1 MASFSIHLA
10 VAKRYLDKWQ
20 INNESEFYRGAVA
33 PDFTDDKRKAHYS
46 GTYTDE
52 LKNNLANKVR
62 LNEYLKSNIVNND
75 YEVGVFLHLVTDYL
89 FFNSFFDEETIN
101 RYGFKEFFRNMY
113 YSYDLIG
120 EEVIEKYEIGDI
132 IESMPELKVNI
143 EVKRKQEL
151 ATTEGLENLLPME
164 KLGNFIEYVSDVD
177 LAHYISCIS
186 EADRNILPEN
196 L

>member
-20 INNESEFYRGAVA
+20 INDEMAFYKGAIA

-62 LNEYLKSNIVNND
+62 LNEYLKTNVVDSEYKI
-75 YEVGVFLHLVTDYL
+75 GVFLHLVTDYL

-101 RYGFKEFFRNMY
+101 RFGFKEFFRNMY
-113 YSYDLIG
+113 YSYDLVG
-120 EEVIEKYEIGDI
+120 EEIIEKYEIGDV
-132 IESMPELKVNI
+132 IESMPELQANI
-143 EVKRKQEL
+143 EVRRKQEL
-151 ATTEGLENLLPME
+151 STTVGLENLLPMD
-164 KLGNFIEYVSDVD
+164 KLDKFIEYVSSID
-177 LAHYISCIS
+177 LAHYINCIA
-186 EADRNILPEN
+186 EADMNVMPE
-196 L
+196 